1 MNARKIEIYK
11 AACDALSAEGMIIPR
26 LKIQII
32 GDAIATAQAK
42 IDGAKGGRS
51 GMRSRCKSCRRF
63 VRAGAGDTCAVCATI
78 KSSHDCPP

>member
-1 MNARKIEIYK
+1 MSERKKQIYK

-26 LKIQII
+26 IKIQII
-32 GDAIATAQAK
+32 GEAIATAQAK

-63 VRAGAGDTCAVCATI
+63 VRAGAGDTCEACANE
-78 KSSHDCPP
+78 DQA

>member
-1 MNARKIEIYK
+1 MSERKTQIYK
-11 AACDALSAEGMIIPR
+11 AAQADLCRDNGYIL
-26 LKIQII
+26 LKTVRKI

-63 VRAGAGDTCAVCATI
+63 VRAGAGDTCEACANE
-78 KSSHDCPP
+78 DQA